1 MRIDRFL
8 WFARIVRSRAD
19 GQVMARSGHLR
30 VSGRTVDKPAACIRP
45 GDVLTFATPAGK
57 VRAIRITALPIRR
70 GPPLEAFGCYEE
82 LITGPSFQAIDEQA
96 QQS

>member
-19 GQVMARSGHLR
+19 GQTMARSGR
-30 VSGRTVDKPAACIRP
+30 VRLSGRTVDKPAACIRP
-45 GDVLTFATPAGK
+45 GDILTFATSVGK
-57 VRAIRITALPIRR
+57 VRAIRITMLPTRR
-70 GPPLEAFGCYEE
+70 GPPPEAFGCYEE

-96 QQS
+96 SQS